1 MKRKQSS
8 SARHTYRFRTTRWS
22 VVLLAAQSQTA
33 GFREALAEL
42 CNLYWYPL
50 YAFVRQNGY
59 SPEDAQDLT
68 QGFFAHLLE
77 RKALARVDKEKGR
90 FRSFL
95 LAALQN
101 YLSNEAGRAGC
112 LKRGGKAELV
122 SLDLQ
127 RAEDRYGLEPVETLT
142 PEKVFDARW
151 AMALLAEAMDR
162 LCRQYSEQGKK
173 NTFEVLKAFL
183 DPLNSKKLP
192 PYEQVADQL
201 KVSVASV
208 KTLIHRLRRQYT
220 SLVREG
226 ISRTVSNSADIDA
239 ETHELCEALIA
250 AEGWVMP

>member
-1 MKRKQSS
+1 MPGG
-8 SARHTYRFRTTRWS
+8 RWLYS
-22 VVLLAAQSQTA
+22 PRPWIDLAANT
-33 GFREALAEL
+33 
-42 CNLYWYPL
+42 
-50 YAFVRQNGY
+50 
-59 SPEDAQDLT
+59 
-68 QGFFAHLLE
+68 
-77 RKALARVDKEKGR
+77 
-90 FRSFL
+90 
-95 LAALQN
+95 
-101 YLSNEAGRAGC
+101 
-112 LKRGGKAELV
+112 V
-122 SLDLQ
+122 S
-127 RAEDRYGLEPVETLT
+127 R
-142 PEKVFDARW
+142 
-151 AMALLAEAMDR
+151 
-162 LCRQYSEQGKK
+162 GKK